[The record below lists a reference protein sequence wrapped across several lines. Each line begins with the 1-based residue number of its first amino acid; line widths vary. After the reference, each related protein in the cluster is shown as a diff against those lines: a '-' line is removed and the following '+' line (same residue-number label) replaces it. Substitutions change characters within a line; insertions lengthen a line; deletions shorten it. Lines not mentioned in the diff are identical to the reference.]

1 MKKVTI
7 LIPGMYYGGMERV
20 AFITRQILLKNNYN
34 VSFVTLFDN
43 DADYQPNF
51 EYLSLKCDIKP
62 SKFGKVINIFK
73 RVYKMKSVKKKLKT
87 DITISF
93 GQSCNLVNVLS
104 KRDDKVYVGIRSY
117 DWLFQYI
124 FHYYV
129 DKFVYKKA
137 DAVVSV
143 SQLIKRDAENIFN
156 FNKDKSYFLYNPYD
170 LELINNKS

>member
-62 SKFGKVINIFK
+62 SKFGKVIN
-73 RVYKMKSVKKKLKT
+73 
-87 DITISF
+87 
-93 GQSCNLVNVLS
+93 
-104 KRDDKVYVGIRSY
+104 
-117 DWLFQYI
+117 
-124 FHYYV
+124 
-129 DKFVYKKA
+129 
-137 DAVVSV
+137 
-143 SQLIKRDAENIFN
+143 
-156 FNKDKSYFLYNPYD
+156 
-170 LELINNKS
+170 